1 MHGGSTDHAS
11 CRQGKKARSGSA
23 HETGGRGHTRTHTQG
38 RSLPR
43 TGGLCPASQSP
54 RVCTARTHDGD
65 GQYSGNAP
73 WLDCNRLQPATS
85 IARRWGHTSLSQS
98 VVTGSSPHSVYAS
111 CHNGTPRWHTT
122 SRAKSRIQSANLYQH
137 RQRSKYQKDGGPVS
151 LSNTMATSPS
161 RLRQTHGDV
170 GE

>member
-1 MHGGSTDHAS
+1 MQDWYPQPT
-11 CRQGKKARSGSA
+11 QLNPPPPLVPW
-23 HETGGRGHTRTHTQG
+23 TGHL
-38 RSLPR
+38 SLMR
-43 TGGLCPASQSP
+43 
-54 RVCTARTHDGD
+54 RRDVHW
-65 GQYSGNAP
+65 GQHP
-73 WLDCNRLQPATS
+73 QLELQQT
-85 IARRWGHTSLSQS
+85 
-98 VVTGSSPHSVYAS
+98 